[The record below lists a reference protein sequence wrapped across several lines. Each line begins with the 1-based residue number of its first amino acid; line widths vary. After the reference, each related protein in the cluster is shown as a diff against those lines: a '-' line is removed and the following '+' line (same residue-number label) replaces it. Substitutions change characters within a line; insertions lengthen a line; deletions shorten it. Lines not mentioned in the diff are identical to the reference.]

1 MRLEGA
7 KGERALMLLSFL
19 RQLRTG
25 LLFRRPP
32 LTHSFSSRFALGCGE
47 FAALLLQERR
57 TTNGSGGARL
67 ILRRATTA
75 LRRSLQGFNRL
86 AQFVTLVK

>member
-1 MRLEGA
+1 MCLEDA

-19 RQLRTG
+19 RRLRIG

-32 LTHSFSSRFALGCGE
+32 LTHSFGSRFALGCGE
-47 FAALLLQERR
+47 FAALLLRGRR
-57 TTNGSGGARL
+57 TSNGSRGARL

-86 AQFVTLVK
+86 AQLVTLVK